1 MGMIGLI
8 VHTWGG
14 VDKSHA
20 VCPQRGALHAHQA
33 FDAGVHTIR
42 FWSLAF
48 TILSRIFVLLEII
61 PYYCILCGLS
71 PIYVAAHKQG
81 RNTPVCTLIA
91 KYIMLTLG

>member
-1 MGMIGLI
+1 MDKGHAVRPQKGPRILTVHLMP
-8 VHTWGG
+8 VHTMG
-14 VDKSHA
+14 
-20 VCPQRGALHAHQA
+20 
-33 FDAGVHTIR
+33 
-42 FWSLAF
+42 FWCLAF

-91 KYIMLTLG
+91 KYIMLTLGLP